1 MFLEEN
7 MKIAIVGP
15 RSPLAEAFIDKLRKS
30 EDLWSLSFYHT
41 SDLSPLIEFK
51 GEEIP
56 VRPINGEYLK
66 EADPE
71 VVIFFPQEDYRE
83 AILATEL
90 LDLKIIDTTGAFI
103 GDPTIPL
110 ILPPV
115 NDELVLKHNLVSLP
129 SFDTA
134 LFVPVLYGLD
144 RRFHIK
150 RASIIAQ
157 DKEPTKDFFREN
169 DYDSEE
175 INSINEMSKILD
187 NDSLRITVTHKEC
200 DKNSLHNYFLNIS
213 MARPFN
219 TEDLLA
225 QLKIVASVYS
235 QKDLGDFD
243 LTKDLILRRYRRDLS
258 LDSGIHL
265 WISTED
271 PQQPLLRAILTVLEK
286 IKAG

>member
-1 MFLEEN
+1 
-7 MKIAIVGP
+7 MKFDA
-15 RSPLAEAFIDKLRKS
+15 
-30 EDLWSLSFYHT
+30 
-41 SDLSPLIEFK
+41 
-51 GEEIP
+51 
-56 VRPINGEYLK
+56 
-66 EADPE
+66 PE
-71 VVIFFPQEDYRE
+71 VVIFFPQEDYQE

-103 GDPTIPL
+103 SDPTIPL

-134 LFVPVLYGLD
+134 LFVPVIHSLD

-150 RASIIAQ
+150 RVSIISQ
-157 DKEPTKDFFREN
+157 DKEPNKDFFLQN
-169 DYDSEE
+169 DYDTSE

-187 NDSLRITVTHKEC
+187 NDSLRITVTHKEY
-200 DKNSLHNYFLNIS
+200 NASPLHNYFFNIT

-219 TEDLLA
+219 TEELLT
-225 QLKIVASVYS
+225 QLRVVASVYS
-235 QKDLGDFD
+235 QKDLGTFD
-243 LTKDLILRRYRRDLS
+243 LEKDLVLRRYRRDLS

-265 WISTED
+265 WISTKD
-271 PQQPLLRAILTVLEK
+271 PQQPLLRAILSVLEK

>member
-1 MFLEEN
+1 

-15 RSPLAEAFIDKLRKS
+15 RSPLAEAFIDILRKN
-30 EDLWSLSFYHT
+30 DDPWSLSFYHN

-56 VRPINGEYLK
+56 VLPISGKHLK
-66 EADPE
+66 EVAPD

-110 ILPPV
+110 ILSPV
-115 NDELVLKHNLVSLP
+115 NDELVLKHKLISLP

-134 LFVPVLYGLD
+134 LLVPILYGLD
-144 RRFHIK
+144 RRFHIR
-150 RASIIAQ
+150 RASIITQ
-157 DKEPTKDFFREN
+157 DKEPTKDFFLKN
-169 DYDSEE
+169 DYDTEE
-175 INSINEMSKILD
+175 INSINEMAKILD
-187 NDSLRITVTHKEC
+187 NDSLRITVTHKER
-200 DKNSLHNYFLNIS
+200 DKDFLHNYYINIA
-213 MARPFN
+213 MARPFS
-219 TEDLLA
+219 TEELLT
-225 QLKIVASVYS
+225 QLRVVASVYS
-235 QKDLGDFD
+235 QRDLGTFD
-243 LTKDLILRRYRRDLS
+243 MEKDLILRRYRRDLS

-265 WISTED
+265 WISTKD
-271 PQQPLLRAILTVLEK
+271 PQQPLLRAIVSVLKK